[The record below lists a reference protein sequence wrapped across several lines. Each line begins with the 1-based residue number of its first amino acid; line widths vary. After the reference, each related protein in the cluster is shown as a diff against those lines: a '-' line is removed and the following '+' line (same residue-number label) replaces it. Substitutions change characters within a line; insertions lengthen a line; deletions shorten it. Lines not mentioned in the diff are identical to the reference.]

1 MMKIVTLLFILSIFA
16 FRLLAQN
23 NNQQHN
29 LTPVEEQLMP
39 DYLKKHDVSIA
50 RHIPMAP
57 PTKVRTMAEWEQIQ
71 AVTIAW
77 TGQATILK
85 EIVRNAVKEC
95 KVLIITTD
103 STTVTNQLTNAGI
116 PLDSVRFV
124 VTPFNS
130 IWVCDYGAWSVYS
143 NDVDSLWQIDWI
155 YNRPRPQ
162 DDATP
167 AAVADYLH
175 IPLYEATVDPDDFVH
190 TGGNHFSDGLHNAFS
205 SMLVLEE
212 NSDKTEDE
220 IDTIAKKYLG
230 VEQYVKFP
238 TLPYDGIHHLD
249 MHMRIIDEETIIVGE
264 YPDGVADG
272 PQINANIEYLN
283 NEIKTSFG
291 HKYRIIRMPM
301 PPDANNRYPDH
312 GGNYRTYTNAVF
324 LNKTLLVPTYEE
336 KYDTTALR
344 IYREN
349 LPGYNVVGI
358 NCNSII
364 SSLGALHCITKL
376 VGVTDPLLIAHARL
390 RDSDNAEQDYPVTA
404 YIRHSSGIEGADL
417 YYRLADDS
425 VYNKVIMSI
434 SDTLQNIWSAVIPA
448 QVSGSEVQYYIKARS
463 NSGKEQVRPIVAPKG
478 YFNFRIKEQLINQ
491 PPTTTIIYP
500 PDQSVFSIDLANV
513 TLQLDAED
521 ADGTVQHLV
530 VYINSD
536 SIATINTLPYTYDW
550 QFPNEGEYE
559 IRVKATDNDGA
570 ETWSTPVH
578 ISVEGTTGFGNVV
591 NANVRFFPN
600 PVEDVLWIRN
610 DDHEVA
616 KLFVTDLIGQSL
628 SIPKVFQEEQYGLD
642 FSLVAPGIYLIKSI
656 VDGHFTCN
664 QVVKR

>member
-1 MMKIVTLLFILSIFA
+1 
-16 FRLLAQN
+16 
-23 NNQQHN
+23 
-29 LTPVEEQLMP
+29 
-39 DYLKKHDVSIA
+39 
-50 RHIPMAP
+50 
-57 PTKVRTMAEWEQIQ
+57 
-71 AVTIAW
+71 
-77 TGQATILK
+77 
-85 EIVRNAVKEC
+85 
-95 KVLIITTD
+95 
-103 STTVTNQLTNAGI
+103 
-116 PLDSVRFV
+116 
-124 VTPFNS
+124 
-130 IWVCDYGAWSVYS
+130 
-143 NDVDSLWQIDWI
+143 
-155 YNRPRPQ
+155 
-162 DDATP
+162 
-167 AAVADYLH
+167 
-175 IPLYEATVDPDDFVH
+175 
-190 TGGNHFSDGLHNAFS
+190 
-205 SMLVLEE
+205 
-212 NSDKTEDE
+212 
-220 IDTIAKKYLG
+220 
-230 VEQYVKFP
+230 
-238 TLPYDGIHHLD
+238 
-249 MHMRIIDEETIIVGE
+249 
-264 YPDGVADG
+264 
-272 PQINANIEYLN
+272 
-283 NEIKTSFG
+283 
-291 HKYRIIRMPM
+291 
-301 PPDANNRYPDH
+301 
-312 GGNYRTYTNAVF
+312 
-324 LNKTLLVPTYEE
+324 
-336 KYDTTALR
+336 
-344 IYREN
+344 
-349 LPGYNVVGI
+349 
-358 NCNSII
+358 
-364 SSLGALHCITKL
+364 
-376 VGVTDPLLIAHARL
+376 
-390 RDSDNAEQDYPVTA
+390 
-404 YIRHSSGIEGADL
+404 
-417 YYRLADDS
+417 
-425 VYNKVIMSI
+425 